1 MRTLIIIVAG
11 LSLMAFTLWLAKPP
25 RRRLAAWL
33 FMGGW
38 LLFTLY
44 NLRTGLS
51 HGYSLQEELPI
62 HLVLFGVPALAAWVF
77 SRKRSGS

>member
-1 MRTLIIIVAG
+1 MRTLILLAIG
-11 LSLMAFTLWLAKPP
+11 LAILALMLWLAKPT

-38 LLFTLY
+38 LLFTAY

-62 HLVLFGVPALAAWVF
+62 HLVLFGVPALAAWWF
-77 SRKRSGS
+77 AWKGRTR

>member
-1 MRTLIIIVAG
+1 MRTLIIIAIG
-11 LSLMAFTLWLAKPP
+11 LAVMALVLWLAKPS
-25 RRRLAAWL
+25 RRRLAAWW
-33 FMGGW
+33 FMAGW

-62 HLVLFGVPALAAWVF
+62 HLALFGVPALAAWTL
-77 SRKRSGS
+77 SRKRH